1 MLLYEL
7 MKGDKI
13 MDNLKVNLSTK
24 FMKGIVGKMI
34 SRLIRKHLGYD
45 VDIQINNVEVKM
57 EDKQIHIHLNADG
70 KLSKEEFIKI
80 IKSIG

>member
-1 MLLYEL
+1 
-7 MKGDKI
+7 

-34 SRLIRKHLGYD
+34 SRLICKHLGYD